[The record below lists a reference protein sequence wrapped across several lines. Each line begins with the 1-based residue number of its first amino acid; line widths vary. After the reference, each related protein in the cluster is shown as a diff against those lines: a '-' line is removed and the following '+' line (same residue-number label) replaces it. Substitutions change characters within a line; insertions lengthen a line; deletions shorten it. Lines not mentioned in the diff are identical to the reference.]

1 MSQTMLL
8 TKRLALFLSQ
18 NISPQ
23 LHTLILLSP
32 TGKLLCSSSPSPAST
47 LRTQATLAVSLWN
60 LYHPLNISASIL
72 VASSSSTHPAH
83 NDLACITIQLE
94 YGIMYIRSLVSGLL
108 FVAIGPSSIPSSSL
122 PSLQLLNAQQSPSI
136 GEGSTS
142 PPLSPPLKQDEM
154 HGSQVSLQAHGEGT
168 ISGAGSEAGSA
179 VTERGAHAS
188 IWGVRR
194 HAEEVGRLLEEK
206 LGGFVLSSGDGR

>member
-1 MSQTMLL
+1 MLL

-23 LHTLILLSP
+23 LHTLILISP

-60 LYHPLNISASIL
+60 LYHPFNISASIL
-72 VASSSSTHPAH
+72 VTSSSTHPAH

-122 PSLQLLNAQQSPSI
+122 PSSQLLHAQQSLSI

-154 HGSQVSLQAHGEGT
+154 HGSQVSLQAHGEGM

-188 IWGVRR
+188 IWSVRR

>member
-23 LHTLILLSP
+23 LHTLILISP

-60 LYHPLNISASIL
+60 LYHPFNISASIL
-72 VASSSSTHPAH
+72 VTSSSTHPAH

-122 PSLQLLNAQQSPSI
+122 PSSQLLHAQQSLSI

-142 PPLSPPLKQDEM
+142 PPLSPHLKQDET
-154 HGSQVSLQAHGEGT
+154 HGSQASSQAHGEGT
-168 ISGAGSEAGSA
+168 TSGGGSEAGSA

-188 IWGVRR
+188 IWSVRR